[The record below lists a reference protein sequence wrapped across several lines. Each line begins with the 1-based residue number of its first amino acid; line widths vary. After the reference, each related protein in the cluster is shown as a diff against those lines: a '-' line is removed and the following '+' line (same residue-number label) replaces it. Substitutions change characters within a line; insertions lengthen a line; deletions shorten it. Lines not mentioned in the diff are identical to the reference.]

1 MVSNESLT
9 KLVNQVIGGKHEL
22 ITRYE
27 VKEYLPYLDSM
38 STNKF
43 NVHMYFDFDSLQSKH
58 GPTLNLDDKFD
69 YDLIHKQV
77 TDLFKYVNVSLF
89 MLVPEFENYGSK

>member
-1 MVSNESLT
+1 MVSTESLT
-9 KLVNQVIGGKHEL
+9 NLVNQVIGGKHEL

-27 VKEYLPYLDSM
+27 VKEYNELG
-38 STNKF
+38 TNKF
-43 NVHMYFDFDSLQSKH
+43 NVHMYFDFEYLQSKY
-58 GPTLNLDDKFD
+58 GPTLNLDYKFD

-77 TDLFKYVNVSLF
+77 TDLFKYVNASLF